1 MPARKKNQKIRK
13 TAVKSAFPQTRRAAG
28 ETKPLTEGE
37 LEVFIQRLQKLVDD
51 KCLKHISGCPY
62 KVSHNQFV
70 VKLSAQ
76 ADQKLGRNKY
86 LHLLGNEFVRQEDLW
101 KIKDDRSYDKWQHT
115 CNGRREVKGELVLSK
130 KALQSKQFSFGI
142 RGRTPKRIVNEEVPA
157 QLQHLICPITHA
169 LMKDPV
175 MLVESG
181 RTYDRTAIERWLES
195 NNTGSVIV
203 LISIKILY

>member
-1 MPARKKNQKIRK
+1 M
-13 TAVKSAFPQTRRAAG
+13 
-28 ETKPLTEGE
+28 
-37 LEVFIQRLQKLVDD
+37 FIQRLQKLVDD

-70 VKLSAQ
+70 VKFSAQ

-115 CNGRREVKGELVLSK
+115 CNGRREVKGEPVLSK

-181 RTYDRTAIERWLES
+181 RTYDRMAIERWLES

-203 LISIKILY
+203 SISIKILY